1 MAPNTKRK
9 AAQAGIV
16 SNRIEPSRVKR
27 RPPPIDPALLE
38 QMYNSSNG
46 APSEYAVEL
55 TYLKSHPDD
64 GQLVLD
70 DAAKYGMLQNLIDN
84 QLTQKSRDDPSADA
98 LGKYL
103 LLNIT
108 RAQKQVEEKKKAI
121 DEQNE
126 VVEAAARRAQ
136 DAKNAASPPPK
147 TPPIAVLSPKA
158 NADVAASG
166 GKPYATDGRGK
177 GVSSGAWWAELP
189 GYQLD
194 YKIGAGLTSGGIL
207 LQVANKAI
215 MGSFTFDMISVG
227 MVIPGVYLLVAKGLH
242 EWKDP
247 ATVQSNGPLWSRLP
261 GYDLPML
268 VGPGLLAAGVALGAV
283 DVMLLEGLVPAVNR
297 LVAIPLIAG
306 AYLTTAE
313 LLHFLN
319 SFQSPDVKNSQ
330 YGEKRDKARNEMKSG
345 NYWESFKTFSG
356 VGLIDLFKPRKSQQ
370 PK

>member
-27 RPPPIDPALLE
+27 RPPPMDPALLE
-38 QMYNSSNG
+38 QMYNSTNG

-70 DAAKYGMLQNLIDN
+70 DAAKYGVLQNLIDN

-121 DEQNE
+121 DEQNK

-136 DAKNAASPPPK
+136 NAKNAAAPPPK

-166 GKPYATDGRGK
+166 GKPYNPPANPGME
-177 GVSSGAWWAELP
+177 WWATLP
-189 GYQLD
+189 GHSLD
-194 YKIGAGLTSGGIL
+194 WKIGGALFGTGIGLTVINNMLFLQSRALGIASVVGIVSGG
-207 LQVANKAI
+207 
-215 MGSFTFDMISVG
+215 
-227 MVIPGVYLLVAKGLH
+227 YLLTAKGLY
-242 EWKDP
+242 WYASDGITQKGLNDIRTSIIPGLKTYADP
-247 ATVQSNGPLWSRLP
+247 KKGDCPNIIDTYFDTPIGKVPFPSLFAPFRAVQKGVCT
-261 GYDLPML
+261 GGKL
-268 VGPGLLAAGVALGAV
+268 VG
-283 DVMLLEGLVPAVNR
+283 
-297 LVAIPLIAG
+297 
-306 AYLTTAE
+306 
-313 LLHFLN
+313 
-319 SFQSPDVKNSQ
+319 KNVWTQ
-330 YGEKRDKARNEMKSG
+330 N
-345 NYWESFKTFSG
+345 
-356 VGLIDLFKPRKSQQ
+356 
-370 PK
+370 

>member
-16 SNRIEPSRVKR
+16 NNRVEPSRTKR
-27 RPPPIDPALLE
+27 RPPPMDPALLE
-38 QMYNSSNG
+38 QMYNSTNG

-70 DAAKYGMLQNLIDN
+70 DATKYGMLQNLIDN
-84 QLTQKSRDDPSADA
+84 QLTQKSKDDPSADA
-98 LGKYL
+98 LAKYL
-103 LLNIT
+103 LVNIT

-121 DEQNE
+121 DDQNK

-147 TPPIAVLSPKA
+147 PPPIAVLSPKA

-166 GKPYATDGRGK
+166 GKPYGTDRVGGNVAGK
-177 GVSSGAWWAELP
+177 WWAELP

-194 YKIGAGLTSGGIL
+194 YKIGAGLTAGGIL
-207 LQVANKAI
+207 LQVANKTI
-215 MGSFTFDMISVG
+215 TGSFTIDLISVG
-227 MVIPGVYLLVAKGLH
+227 IVIPGVYLLVAKGLH

-247 ATVQSNGPLWSRLP
+247 ATVQLDGPLWSRLP
-261 GYDLPML
+261 GYDLPLL
-268 VGPGLLAAGVALGAV
+268 VGPGLIAAGVALGAV
-283 DVMLLEGLVPAVNR
+283 DVILLEGMVPI
-297 LVAIPLIAG
+297 LGKVAALPLLAG
-306 AYLTTAE
+306 VYLTAAE
-313 LLHFLN
+313 ALHF
-319 SFQSPDVKNSQ
+319 FGTWQSPSIKNSQ
-330 YGEKRDKARNEMKSG
+330 YGEKRDKAREELKSG

-356 VGLIDLFKPRKSQQ
+356 TGLIDMFKSRDDK
-370 PK
+370 KTK